1 MAKRNYTSRIEQS
14 VMQFGNEDK
23 KEEIKKLP
31 AQNTKQNVNIT
42 EIQENVNEINQNE
55 NKTDNHNVN
64 NAATETLPQGK
75 SDGIPKD
82 FLKRGTYFLTYA
94 ETEAI
99 NTIAYRRMAGKSMV
113 LREAL
118 EKGLEEM
125 CPGILEEVSERAE
138 KRKKKDFDALTEEE
152 RKKLIKKAEK
162 D

>member
-14 VMQFGNEDK
+14 VMQFGNDEK
-23 KEEIKKLP
+23 KEETIKTTAEETKLSSD
-31 AQNTKQNVNIT
+31 
-42 EIQENVNEINQNE
+42 NEINKESDKKISHEE
-55 NKTDNHNVN
+55 NVSEKHNDVSH
-64 NAATETLPQGK
+64 E
-75 SDGIPKD
+75 IPAD

-99 NTIAYRRMAGKSMV
+99 NTISYRKMAGKSYV
-113 LREAL
+113 LREILA
-118 EKGLEEM
+118 KGLEEM
-125 CPGILEEVSERAE
+125 YPGILDEVSERAE

>member
-14 VMQFGNEDK
+14 VMQFGNEDR
-23 KEEIKKLP
+23 KEETKKIP
-31 AQNTKQNVNIT
+31 AQNTKQNENIT
-42 EIQENVNEINQNE
+42 EMQENDNKTNQNE

-64 NAATETLPQGK
+64 NTVTETAPQGK
-75 SDGIPKD
+75 SDEIPKD

-125 CPGILEEVSERAE
+125 CPGILAEVSERAE
-138 KRKKKDFDALTEEE
+138 KRKERDFGSLTEEE
-152 RKKLIKKAEK
+152 RKKIIKKAEK